1 MNKFTSTSL
10 FFLAAGILT
19 SVSIISAYEVLF
31 VVPLIYYS
39 FLALKNKEW
48 KLPVSAWFLLA
59 FTVVALLS
67 LIVNFEVLPNPS
79 KNFGRIKYFLYGIGS
94 IIVFRVWLGETSVR
108 TKKFLL
114 NTHLLSIIIAGI
126 YAGWQFFYL
135 HKERA
140 SGLTETMRY
149 GYGSAMILL
158 LLLSF
163 IVMYKRTKEI
173 FDLRL
178 GIVALL
184 IGFLGMYLTYTRG
197 ALLGFL
203 AGLPF
208 LFYFYKPKLG
218 LRIGSIAL
226 LTISILVAFNQ
237 MGKGPSYSRFL
248 MSKNNASDGIR
259 KSLWSAAAIAIKE
272 KPVLGWGFSNFHSQ
286 LKRIKNE
293 NDLEYKDY
301 NDAHA
306 HNLYLDVAA
315 GTGLLGI
322 TFFLGWL
329 VSWAIEAFRSNAFI
343 RTAVIPMGV
352 SLVLSSM
359 FETTLNANI
368 ASFVFFIYAI
378 SSAEIM
384 RCKINDIAHTSK

>member
-1 MNKFTSTSL
+1 MKNIVNASL

-19 SVSIISAYEVLF
+19 SVSILSVYEVLF
-31 VVPLIYYS
+31 SIPLIYYS
-39 FLALKNKEW
+39 IFAIKNKEW
-48 KLPVSAWFLLA
+48 KLPLSAWFLLA
-59 FTVVALLS
+59 FALIAFLS
-67 LIVNFEVLPNPS
+67 LIVNLEVVPNPA
-79 KNFGRIKYFLYGIGS
+79 KNFGRIKYFLYAVGGIY
-94 IIVFRVWLGETSVR
+94 VFRVWLDEASVK
-108 TKKFLL
+108 TKKFLIS
-114 NTHLLSIIIAGI
+114 THLVSIIIAGI

-163 IVMYKRTKEI
+163 IIMHKKTNEI
-173 FDLRL
+173 FDFKI
-178 GIVALL
+178 GVVTLL

-203 AGLPF
+203 TGLPF

-218 LRIGSIAL
+218 LRIGTIAL
-226 LTISILVAFNQ
+226 IAISILVAFNQ

-248 MSKNNASDGIR
+248 MSKDNASDGIR
-259 KSLWSAAAIAIKE
+259 KSLWSAAVIAVKE
-272 KPVLGWGFSNFHSQ
+272 KPVLGWGFGNFHSQ
-286 LKRIKNE
+286 LKRIKDDN
-293 NDLEYKDY
+293 NLEYKEY

-306 HNLYLDVAA
+306 HNLYLDLSA
-315 GTGLLGI
+315 GTGILGI
-322 TFFLGWL
+322 VLFLGWL
-329 VSWAIEAFRSNAFI
+329 VSWAFEAFRSNVFI
-343 RTAVIPMGV
+343 RTAVVPMGV
-352 SLVLSSM
+352 SFVLSSM

-368 ASFVFFIYAI
+368 ATFIFFIYAI

-384 RCKINDIAHTSK
+384 HRGSGDIAHASK